1 MQGFNLCNFS
11 SISSDFSRKNLTFSP
26 AKNNN
31 DFTQKTKIS
40 QFPPKTENFSQE
52 SFSQCENGDFGSKFG
67 DFGSKFGDFGSKF
80 GDLGSKLV
88 KIVQEKERKL
98 KFQRENGENVGN

>member
-11 SISSDFSRKNLTFSP
+11 SISSDFSRKNFTFSP
-26 AKNNN
+26 TEINN
-31 DFTQKTKIS
+31 DFAQKTKIS
-40 QFPPKTENFSQE
+40 QFPLKTENFSQE
-52 SFSQCENGDFGSKFG
+52 FFSQCENGDLGSKFG
-67 DFGSKFGDFGSKF
+67 DFGSKY

-98 KFQRENGENVGN
+98 RFQRENGENVGN

>member
-26 AKNNN
+26 TKKNN

-52 SFSQCENGDFGSKFG
+52 FFSQCENGDFGSKYG
-67 DFGSKFGDFGSKF
+67 DLGSKY